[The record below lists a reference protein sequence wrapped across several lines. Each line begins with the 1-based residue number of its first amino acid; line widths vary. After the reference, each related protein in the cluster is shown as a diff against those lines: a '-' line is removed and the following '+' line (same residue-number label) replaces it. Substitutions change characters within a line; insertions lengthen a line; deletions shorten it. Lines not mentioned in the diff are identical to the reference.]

1 MRISAKFPEVRIHPI
16 YRDMVLVLAAAL
28 IVAATLVTAGFAMV
42 Q

>member
-1 MRISAKFPEVRIHPI
+1 MRITTKLPEVRIHPI

-28 IVAATLVTAGFAMV
+28 LVAVALVTVAFAMV